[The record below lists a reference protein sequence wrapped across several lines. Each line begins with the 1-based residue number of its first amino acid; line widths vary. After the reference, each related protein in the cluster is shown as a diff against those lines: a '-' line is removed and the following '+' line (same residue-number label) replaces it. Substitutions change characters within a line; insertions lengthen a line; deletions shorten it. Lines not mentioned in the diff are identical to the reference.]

1 MQVNTFPIS
10 LDDTRMLSPKVKH
23 FIFRSTQEAI
33 FDYLPGQFIT
43 VHFQR
48 DDKIIRRS
56 YSIANKPALDNCIE
70 FAAGFVE
77 GGPGTD
83 YLFNL
88 KPGDHININGP
99 FGRLILKEETPNRY
113 IFVATSTGI
122 TPYRAMIAELK
133 QRLAA
138 HPDLHIVIL
147 FGVQTREDI
156 LYHDELTAF
165 AAFSPRISLRI
176 HLSREV
182 ADNLREHEYPGYV
195 QDSFSA
201 LNLNPEH
208 DIFYL
213 CGNPAM
219 IDDAFASL
227 KDHGFNTQHVIR
239 EKYISR

>member
-1 MQVNTFPIS
+1 
-10 LDDTRMLSPKVKH
+10 
-23 FIFRSTQEAI
+23 
-33 FDYLPGQFIT
+33 
-43 VHFQR
+43 
-48 DDKIIRRS
+48 
-56 YSIANKPALDNCIE
+56 
-70 FAAGFVE
+70 
-77 GGPGTD
+77 
-83 YLFNL
+83 
-88 KPGDHININGP
+88 
-99 FGRLILKEETPNRY
+99 
-113 IFVATSTGI
+113 
-122 TPYRAMIAELK
+122 MIAELK
-133 QRLAA
+133 QRLEA
-138 HPDLHIVIL
+138 HPDLNIVIL

-195 QDSFSA
+195 QHSFSA

-227 KDHGFNTQHVIR
+227 KDHGFTTQNVIR